1 MKVTIG
7 AKVDKFQKEDHQLIE
22 CKNIMVIN
30 SKDKVKKVLMNFYL
44 ARGTPIA
51 L

>member
-30 SKDKVKKVLMNFYL
+30 SKDKIDLK
-44 ARGTPIA
+44 
-51 L
+51 